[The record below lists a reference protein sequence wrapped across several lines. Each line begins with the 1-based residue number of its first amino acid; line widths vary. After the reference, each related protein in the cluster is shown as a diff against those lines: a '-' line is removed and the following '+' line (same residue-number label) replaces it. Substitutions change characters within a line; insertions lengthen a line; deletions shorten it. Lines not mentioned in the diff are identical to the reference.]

1 MHIPK
6 TAGTSVLIYMRKVY
20 EGRKKLELRHQD
32 NTLQT
37 VSGEDVMEAEYIW
50 LHEPLMYLKYNTDCF
65 FKFTFLRDPVDRARS
80 VYLYLR
86 NPSVIDEQD
95 FSHTPEWVVKSL
107 RVIEQM
113 SFEEFVCSDDPVH
126 VGHIT
131 GLYAQ
136 YFVQEGYAMTSR
148 ENYLSHC
155 IERMETSFDYIGLTS
170 KLSDDMNVIAKTCF
184 PEHQV
189 PFGDLRANVSEKSNV
204 DVHLSNNAMDV
215 LRRKLDLDFD
225 IYEYA
230 CRMREGKYHALKGSE
245 L

>member
-1 MHIPK
+1 
-6 TAGTSVLIYMRKVY
+6 MRKVY

-37 VSGEDVMEAEYIW
+37 VIGEDVRAAEYIW
-50 LHEPLMYLKYNTDCF
+50 LHEPLMYLKHNTDSF

-86 NPSVIDEQD
+86 NPSVIDAQD

-107 RVIEQM
+107 RAIEQM
-113 SFEEFVCSDDPVH
+113 SFEEFVRSDDPVH
-126 VGHIT
+126 TGHIT
-131 GLYAQ
+131 GLYAK
-136 YFVQEGYAMTSR
+136 YFVQDGYDVMTSR

-155 IERMETSFDYIGLTS
+155 IERMETNFDYIGLTS

-184 PEHQV
+184 PEYQV
-189 PFGDLRANVSEKSNV
+189 PFGDLKVNVSEKSNA
-204 DVHLSNNAMDV
+204 DVHLSNSAIDV

-225 IYEYA
+225 IYEHA
-230 CRMREGKYHALKGSE
+230 LRMRDTKYHTLTGNK